1 SLAIGAT
8 YVAGIWTTLT
18 GRGEIYFDSVVM
30 FAFFLLA
37 GRYLERRA
45 RQRTVESTA
54 RLVNLLPPSTLR
66 VTVDGG
72 TERILLEEVREG
84 AVTEVKPGETIP
96 GDGTI
101 VQGVSGIDES
111 ALSGEYLPLAK
122 RAGDRATARTLNGE
136 GARQIRV
143 SAIGEQARLSAIV
156 RLLERAQSEKPR
168 LARLADRV
176 AQYFLLIVLLAVVM
190 VGAAWWW
197 LEGGERAFW
206 IIIAMLVA
214 ACPCALSLATP

>member
-1 SLAIGAT
+1 
-8 YVAGIWTTLT
+8 AGIWTTLT

-84 AVTEVKPGETIP
+84 DLLEVKPGGP
-96 GDGTI
+96 GTGSLPAPSTWKAPCR
-101 VQGVSGIDES
+101 S
-111 ALSGEYLPLAK
+111 A
-122 RAGDRATARTLNGE
+122 
-136 GARQIRV
+136 
-143 SAIGEQARLSAIV
+143 SAPSAS
-156 RLLERAQSEKPR
+156 RP
-168 LARLADRV
+168 
-176 AQYFLLIVLLAVVM
+176 
-190 VGAAWWW
+190 
-197 LEGGERAFW
+197 
-206 IIIAMLVA
+206 
-214 ACPCALSLATP
+214 ACRP